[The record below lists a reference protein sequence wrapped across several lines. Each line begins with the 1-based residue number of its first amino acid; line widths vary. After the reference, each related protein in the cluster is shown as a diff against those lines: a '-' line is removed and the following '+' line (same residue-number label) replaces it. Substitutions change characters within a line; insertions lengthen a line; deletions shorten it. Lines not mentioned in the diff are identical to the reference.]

1 MFAAN
6 TYVIRMSTEKD
17 SAAVRRLAQLDSR
30 PQLTGRAL
38 IGELDGEPAAALS
51 LGDGRVV
58 ADPFR
63 PTAQLVACLRVRA
76 EAWKAFEDTPS
87 LRERLRGALPAAAL
101 DGAMRASAKA

>member
-6 TYVIRMSTEKD
+6 TYVIRLSTEQD
-17 SAAVRRLAQLDSR
+17 SQALRRLAELDSH
-30 PQLTGRAL
+30 PQLAGRAL
-38 IGELDGEPAAALS
+38 VGEIDGAPAAALA

-76 EAWKAFEDTPS
+76 QAWQAYEATPS
-87 LRERLRGALPAAAL
+87 LRERLRAALPAAARE
-101 DGAMRASAKA
+101 RAVTASGTA